1 VNSATSAIFSESVST
16 ERESPLRFLAI
27 KVPEERAIYW
37 AFFSESKLVEA
48 PYHLREIEEDISGLQ
63 EIYIFHEPE
72 NVKAFLRMHE
82 ELIPVLFKAP
92 EHINRIF
99 GQNPPLYLELLEDPE
114 DNEECLFLIIGTNR
128 NPKEA
133 VELLERLYEK
143 WERNLP
149 FGIRSIFAIT
159 V

>member
-1 VNSATSAIFSESVST
+1 MNSATSAIFSESVST
-16 ERESPLRFLAI
+16 ERESPLCFLAI

-48 PYHLREIEEDISGLQ
+48 PYHLRKIGEEINSLQ
-63 EIYIFHEPE
+63 EIYTFLNPE
-72 NVKAFLRMHE
+72 KVKTFLRRHE
-82 ELIPVLFKAP
+82 ELIPVLFEAP

-128 NPKEA
+128 NPKEV